1 MLVYVGSSKFH
12 YQART
17 SVNVIIKIA
26 DDASEIIHNVTR
38 ALEDIQENLV
48 DSGISAEVSEN
59 LNSTAKKMD
68 NAVDNIVK
76 KTRKNKRTVNR
87 AFKFV

>member
-12 YQART
+12 SQART

-38 ALEDIQENLV
+38 ALEDLV
-48 DSGISAEVSEN
+48 ESGISAEVSEN
-59 LNSTAKKMD
+59 LNSSAKKMD
-68 NAVDNIVK
+68 NVNNNIVK
-76 KTRKNKRTVNR
+76 KKLGKISALLTGLSK
-87 AFKFV
+87 